1 MGATKPTIIVTGISS
16 SLGKRLTAFLTDYE
30 VIGVDLK
37 PPDVDMSLQFVSMDL
52 AKEESCLELTSLI
65 QASKAIGVVHLA
77 FLAAQT
83 GPDISDADRLWHN
96 NVAGTARVM
105 EAITEANRELHI
117 VEKFIYPSSG
127 LVYGTALS
135 AAATEDS
142 AFSDQISSEQIPLYV
157 QQLVEADNV
166 VKERAPA
173 LRGCSIFML
182 RPQAL
187 VGADFQNYI
196 VDAFRGTVQGTN
208 RHAVRLRSKG
218 KKLSYVL
225 PFGDDYLQN
234 RMQFVHVDDLMRLI
248 SYILARTEP
257 ESQRLTVLNI
267 AGRGDALTLQQCV
280 AVSKAELRRVPGK
293 WVAQHMLE
301 RRWKAG
307 ISSVPPELLPYLIEQ
322 SLLDTDRLRKFLGPD
337 YESVIHFTNADAFSD
352 SFKPGTI
359 RTSQPSAVGS

>member
-1 MGATKPTIIVTGISS
+1 MGAAKPTIIVTGISS
-16 SLGKRLTAFLTDYE
+16 SLGKRLSAFLSDYE

-37 PPDVDMSLQFVSMDL
+37 PPDAHTSFQFVAMDL
-52 AKEESCLELTSLI
+52 SKEESCLELTSLI
-65 QASKAIGVVHLA
+65 QSSKAIGVVHLA
-77 FLAAQT
+77 FLAAHAS
-83 GPDISDADRLWHN
+83 PDLSDSDRLWHN

-105 EAITEANRELHI
+105 EAITEANRDLHI

-127 LVYGTALS
+127 LVYGTELSKAAAEDAALS
-135 AAATEDS
+135 
-142 AFSDQISSEQIPLYV
+142 DQTSSEQIPPYV

-166 VKERAPA
+166 VKERAPG

-187 VGADFQNYI
+187 VGAGFQNYAI
-196 VDAFRGTVQGTN
+196 DAFRGTVQGTS
-208 RHAVRLRSKG
+208 RHAVRLRSKN

-257 ESQRLTVLNI
+257 EAQRLTVLNV
-267 AGRGDALTLQQCV
+267 AGRSDALTLEQCL
-280 AVSKAELRRVPGK
+280 AVSKAEIRRVPGK

-307 ISSVPPELLPYLIEQ
+307 ISTVPPELLPYLIEQ
-322 SLLDTDRLRKFLGPD
+322 NLLDTDKLRKFLGPD

-352 SFKPGTI
+352 SFRFEAI
-359 RTSQPSAVGS
+359 RSAQPSIVGS